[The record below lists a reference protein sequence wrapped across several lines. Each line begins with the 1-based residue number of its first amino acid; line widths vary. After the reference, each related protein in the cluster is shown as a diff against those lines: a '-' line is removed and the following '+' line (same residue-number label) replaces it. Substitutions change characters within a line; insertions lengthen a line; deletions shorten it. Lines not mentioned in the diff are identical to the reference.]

1 MIELIKRS
9 IDSVEA
15 PVAQIKRAD
24 ATPTYEYNH
33 ELNRVPYFYGVYGD
47 KEGTEKQGLIQGST
61 GWVKSV
67 LASHFEGETAEEI
80 LKGRIPEE
88 ARYMVDTHTVAIR
101 DGNGAIPVGLHT
113 YNEDENGE
121 IIDSVLWY
129 GAAAPTSYVKHLI
142 EENGSGIVNIKDGTN
157 YGLYQESEKD
167 DTAVNLK
174 FTDIKL
180 EDKSAIAK
188 TYNRTQTGK
197 TAVAFGSS
205 VATGDRAF
213 AAGSSNVA
221 AGGKSV
227 ALGCDNY
234 CGNNQSIALG
244 YANYSAG
251 SSSVALGHRN
261 CATGAGAFAA
271 GTETIAS
278 GAATTAF
285 GTGSIA
291 SGIFSFAAG
300 NQSRAAYD
308 NQFIVGKFNTNRA
321 DTFFEVGN
329 GDDNENRSTAFAV
342 TRDGGLLLKDK
353 ANNNYYKITIYN
365 GQIHIEE
372 AKQ

>member
-1 MIELIKRS
+1 MIEFIVNDKN
-9 IDSVEA
+9 IPTVE
-15 PVAQIKRAD
+15 PVLEKKRAE
-24 ATPTYEYNH
+24 ATPTYAYNH

-47 KEGTEKQGLIQGST
+47 KDGKEQQGLIKGST

-80 LKGRIPEE
+80 LNGRIPEE

-157 YGLYQESEKD
+157 YGLWQESEKD

-180 EDKSAIAK
+180 ADKSAIAK

-197 TAVAFGSS
+197 TAVALGSS

-221 AGGKSV
+221 AGGKAM

-234 CGNNQSIALG
+234 AASNQAIALG
-244 YANYSAG
+244 YANYVSGESA
-251 SSSVALGHRN
+251 VALGHMN

-291 SGIFSFAAG
+291 SGTFSFAAG

-308 NQFIVGKFNTNRA
+308 NQFIVGKFNNNA
-321 DTFFEVGN
+321 SDTFFEVGN
-329 GDDNENRSTAFAV
+329 GTNENNRSTAFAV
-342 TRDGGLLLKDK
+342 TRSGAVRIGNTTLTEAQLQKLLAL
-353 ANNNYYKITIYN
+353 I
-365 GQIHIEE
+365 
-372 AKQ
+372 